1 MYKVRGE
8 INRCFPVLA
17 IITNETQLIWSI
29 GHIKESAADEFGSF
43 LMLAKLRLQ
52 QHNTAAIL
60 QISWLSEVL
69 SVLLQGSLCM
79 FSS

>member
-43 LMLAKLRLQ
+43 LVLAKLRLQ
-52 QHNTAAIL
+52 LHNTAAIL
-60 QISWLSEVL
+60 HINWLSEVL
-69 SVLLQGSLCM
+69 SVLLKGFLCV